1 MMSRSLNKNLLKV
14 GIIGT
19 VISALC
25 CFTPLLVVLLGVA
38 GLGALTG
45 YLDYILLPVLS
56 IFVII
61 MIYALVQKQ
70 RSA

>member
-1 MMSRSLNKNLLKV
+1 MSRSLNKNLLKV